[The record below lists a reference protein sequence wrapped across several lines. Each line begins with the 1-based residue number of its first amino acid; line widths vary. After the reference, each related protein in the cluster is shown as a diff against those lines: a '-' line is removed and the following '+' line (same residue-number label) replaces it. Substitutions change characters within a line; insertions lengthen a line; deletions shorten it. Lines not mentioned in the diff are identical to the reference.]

1 MHATAVLTAPPA
13 LAGPEVSTTDVSTTD
28 ASTAVWHAVGRT
40 SDFEPLWGEAALVD
54 GVQVAVVVLPDGR
67 IFAVDNR
74 DPVAEA
80 NVMSRGIVGSRGDRA
95 TIASPLHKEI
105 YDLATGERLGAE
117 GPALTSYPVRVRDD
131 RIEVAFPAPR
141 AVRSI
146 R

>member
-13 LAGPEVSTTDVSTTD
+13 FAGPDHVTVT
-28 ASTAVWHAVGRT
+28 WRPVGRLT
-40 SDFEPLWGEAALVD
+40 EFEPLWGEAALID
-54 GVQVAVVVLPDGR
+54 GVQIAVVVLPDGR
-67 IFAVDNR
+67 VFAVDNR

-80 NVMSRGIVGSRGDRA
+80 NVMSRGIVGSRGDRT

-117 GPALTSYPVRVRDD
+117 GPSLASYRVRVRDGL
-131 RIEVAFPAPR
+131 IEVALPVPHPF
-141 AVRSI
+141 AVRSS

>member
-13 LAGPEVSTTDVSTTD
+13 LAGPDHVTIT
-28 ASTAVWHAVGRT
+28 WHPVGRLAE
-40 SDFEPLWGEAALVD
+40 FEPLWGEAALVD
-54 GVQVAVVVLPDGR
+54 GVQIAVVVLPDGR
-67 IFAVDNR
+67 VFAVDNR

-80 NVMSRGIVGSRGDRA
+80 NVMSRGIVGSRGDRT

-117 GPALTSYPVRVRDD
+117 GPSLASYPVRVRAGL
-131 RIEVAFPAPR
+131 IEVALPVPHPF
-141 AVRSI
+141 AVRSS